1 METLTIGL
9 KAKLDIV
16 NNDMEEIQSQMED
29 LDWKIQECQSLV
41 NELEEIKELL
51 TKLGKALGVELV

>member
-16 NNDMEEIQSQMED
+16 NNDMEEITSQMED
-29 LDWKIQECQSLV
+29 LEWKIQECQSLV

>member
-41 NELEEIKELL
+41 DELEEIKELL
-51 TKLGKALGVELV
+51 AKLGKALGVELV